1 VRADRGQAGE
11 WNMVGSA
18 SIRVILV
25 LALVTSTAWCQ
36 HSDTLRIASDTHVP
50 TASLPDAPSSETA
63 DKTEILRAFEDAV
76 RAPATVPTSDLH
88 DAPIAFT
95 NVYLKERSAPK
106 EPTNIFE
113 KYLSPAAV
121 KQSRTYHPS
130 TGGSFMSRATY
141 AASSIVITRDE
152 TGRKK
157 LNTSYLLAVLS
168 SAAAHSANCPYCKRS
183 VSQPFGDFGSTVGN
197 DAGVNLFHE
206 FEPGIRGLVKNHE
219 PRFIYKI
226 EDRIRSR

>member
-1 VRADRGQAGE
+1 MAA
-11 WNMVGSA
+11 NA
-18 SIRVILV
+18 SIRIIFVLV
-25 LALVTSTAWCQ
+25 FMTCPAWCQ
-36 HSDTLRIASDTHVP
+36 SSDTLRTTSDTLTT
-50 TASLPDAPSSETA
+50 TASLPDAPSFQTT
-63 DKTEILRAFEDAV
+63 DKTEVFQTFQDAV
-76 RAPATVPTSDLH
+76 CAPVTEPARANVRHAVPATFENIRFRNRP
-88 DAPIAFT
+88 
-95 NVYLKERSAPK
+95 APK
-106 EPTNIFE
+106 EPANIFE
-113 KYLSPAAV
+113 KYLSPAAI
-121 KQSRTYHPS
+121 KQSRSYHPS
-130 TGGSFMSRATY
+130 VGGSFMSRATY